1 MLIDFVMTTIHCP
14 TVASSA
20 VVKGSDADAV
30 CEGNTGLCSVSSY
43 FLHMFFYLTFLAS
56 KVSQSNSV

>member
-1 MLIDFVMTTIHCP
+1 MVVGLLIDIVIIQKPCP

-20 VVKGSDADAV
+20 VVKGSDADPV

-43 FLHMFFYLTFLAS
+43 FLHLCVFFIKHFS
-56 KVSQSNSV
+56 

>member
-1 MLIDFVMTTIHCP
+1 MVVGWLNDFVMTTIHCP

-30 CEGNTGLCSVSSY
+30 CEGNTGLVIFYTCV
-43 FLHMFFYLTFLAS
+43 FFI
-56 KVSQSNSV
+56 